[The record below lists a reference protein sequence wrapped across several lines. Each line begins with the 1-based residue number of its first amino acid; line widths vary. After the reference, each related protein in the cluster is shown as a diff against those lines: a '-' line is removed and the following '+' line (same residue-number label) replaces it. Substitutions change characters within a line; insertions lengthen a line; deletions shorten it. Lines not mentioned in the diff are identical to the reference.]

1 MIVRPIKTQR
11 LLLRAFS
18 LEDAL
23 QFYRNFAGDDANLRY
38 FSDLHYS
45 FTDTETLVRAWVEGD
60 PEGQKLRWAITLKS
74 DTQVIGLIVLKQL
87 DDVSQQWEVSF
98 GIGSAFWHRGYMT
111 EALAA
116 VIDTAVHEM
125 HLERIISVCNPLNR
139 GAAGVMEKCG
149 MVFGGYVRET
159 KHSKETDFCLYCFE
173 SALQITDTVALQSL
187 SPGDP

>member
-1 MIVRPIKTQR
+1 MIVRSIETQR

-18 LEDAL
+18 LEDTL

-45 FTDTETLVRAWVEGD
+45 FEATATLVRTWVEGD
-60 PEGQKLRWAITLKS
+60 PEGQKLRWAIALKS
-74 DTQVIGLIVLKQL
+74 DAQVIGLIVLKRF
-87 DDVSQQWEVSF
+87 DNAPQQWEVSF

-111 EALAA
+111 EALTA
-116 VIDTAVHEM
+116 VLDTAVREM
-125 HLERIISVCNPLNR
+125 PSERIISVCNPLNR

-159 KHSKETDFCLYCFE
+159 KRSKETDFYLYCFE
-173 SALQITDTVALQSL
+173 PALRVAGTVDLQYIEFR
-187 SPGDP
+187 